1 MPRSA
6 VSGLRQHYDASLVK
20 TATARIL
27 HTTER
32 KNPRAGREIGNKVSF
47 VHTKSRAC
55 DYLTDDL
62 LAAVLRSVTR

>member
-6 VSGLRQHYDASLVK
+6 VSGLRQHYDASLAK
-20 TATARIL
+20 CATTRSL
-27 HTTER
+27 HTTKQ
-32 KNPRAGREIGNKVSF
+32 KNLHAGRESGNQVSS
-47 VHTKSRAC
+47 VNIQSRPC